1 MFNDEESTI
10 KSLPILLN
18 VIEDNKKKS
27 RLSAENTTV
36 QISLAT
42 IYDLITYWEQKGEQ
56 KMELMKQKVK
66 AVLR

>member
-1 MFNDEESTI
+1 MGEDLTI
-10 KSLPILLN
+10 TSLQILLN
-18 VIEDNKKKS
+18 VIADNKKKS

-42 IYDLITYWEQKGEQ
+42 IYDFMVYMEQKGEQ
-56 KMELMKQKVK
+56 EVELMKQKVK

>member
-1 MFNDEESTI
+1 MSNDEEVTI
-10 KSLPILLN
+10 TSLPILLN
-18 VIEDNKKKS
+18 MIEDNKKKS

-42 IYDLITYWEQKGEQ
+42 IYDFMVYMEQKGEQ
-56 KMELMKQKVK
+56 EVELMKQKVK

>member
-1 MFNDEESTI
+1 MDEDLTI
-10 KSLPILLN
+10 KSLPMLLN

-27 RLSAENTTV
+27 RLSAENTIV
-36 QISLAT
+36 QINLAT

-56 KMELMKQKVK
+56 EVELMKQKVK

>member
-1 MFNDEESTI
+1 MNEEPII

-36 QISLAT
+36 QISLAI
-42 IYDLITYWEQKGEQ
+42 IYDFMVYMEQKDE
-56 KMELMKQKVK
+56 KEVELMKQKVK
-66 AVLR
+66 AVLI

>member
-1 MFNDEESTI
+1 MNEELTI
-10 KSLPILLN
+10 SSLPILLN

-42 IYDLITYWEQKGEQ
+42 IYDFMMYMEQKGEQ
-56 KMELMKQKVK
+56 EVELIKQKVK
-66 AVLR
+66 AVLI

>member
-1 MFNDEESTI
+1 MNEELTI
-10 KSLPILLN
+10 KALPMLLN

-66 AVLR
+66 VVLR

>member
-1 MFNDEESTI
+1 MNEDLTI
-10 KSLPILLN
+10 KSLPMLLS

-42 IYDLITYWEQKGEQ
+42 IYDFMVYMKQKGEQ
-56 KMELMKQKVK
+56 EVELMKQKVK

>member
-1 MFNDEESTI
+1 MDEDLTI
-10 KSLPILLN
+10 KSLPILLKMM
-18 VIEDNKKKS
+18 EDNKKKS

-42 IYDLITYWEQKGEQ
+42 IYDFMVYMEQKGEQ
-56 KMELMKQKVK
+56 EVELMKQRVK

>member
-1 MFNDEESTI
+1 MDEDVTI
-10 KSLPILLN
+10 TSLPILLN
-18 VIEDNKKKS
+18 MIEDNKKKS

-42 IYDLITYWEQKGEQ
+42 IYDFMVYMEQKGEQ
-56 KMELMKQKVK
+56 EVELMKQKVK

>member
-1 MFNDEESTI
+1 MNEELTI
-10 KSLPILLN
+10 KALPMLLN

>member
-1 MFNDEESTI
+1 MGEDLTI
-10 KSLPILLN
+10 KSLPMLLN

-42 IYDLITYWEQKGEQ
+42 IYDFMVYMKQKGEQ
-56 KMELMKQKVK
+56 EVELMKQKVK